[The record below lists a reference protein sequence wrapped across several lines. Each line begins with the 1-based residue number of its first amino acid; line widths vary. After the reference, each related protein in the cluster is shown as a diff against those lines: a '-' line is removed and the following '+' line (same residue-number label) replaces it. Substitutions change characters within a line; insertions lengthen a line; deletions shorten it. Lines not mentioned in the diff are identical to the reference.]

1 MSWDLLFVGQL
12 NATSLS
18 VEYVLEFIGV
28 HNALGKPIKIHS
40 NTGQI
45 QIARGSVR
53 IQGTS
58 VIPQRWSVTFGG
70 FSIQLSGSVGT
81 ILPNIRKGQIAVL
94 HCSVNGGKSEKIA
107 IGQLHSF
114 SGTRGLYTLQFID
127 IFGALQTRLDTRAGT
142 LNSTSD
148 KPRFTFFY
156 NVGQKTTTTATLSTT
171 DVTLSVAD
179 TSVFNKSLKS
189 GSKGIL
195 KCIPTTGDTFYLL
208 WSAKTSTTFTVE
220 TTTYNNATRI
230 PLPSGSEV
238 VYCAWLYGEPYEI
251 LASILLSTGTS
262 SNGEFDVYPE
272 EWGIGGKIGQWVF
285 DVSDAKR
292 FSKEIVRADGGD
304 YDIGIAIESPL
315 TDGIRSIINIFSTV
329 GIWPVYRQ
337 GSVSLRC
344 ATDPEGKETRK
355 NPDIRAHISDYDI
368 IDILSHEFFSP
379 DIQTIYRETKI
390 KYNFTNYYF
399 SGGIY
404 DGTRVQTLPATES
417 IERDFSL
424 YYLSEPDNRQS
435 SALSDLR
442 RLRVWDLYISER
454 LTVRLPLRF
463 CTLVAGDIVTFISS
477 QVFHLYDNIL
487 PELRGRYAQVLST
500 NFSIDQQ
507 TCIVTIGITS
517 PKPQRA
523 IDPEETDGSYTGWE
537 PNDDFDATELIV
549 WLVSE
554 DIIGTSGADVSS
566 WDDRMNAFSFV
577 TQGGNNNTSSGNSP
591 SYEVTA
597 GATMSYVRFDHTN
610 HEFLAESHDVK
621 MNLSSADGVTIV
633 AFLRRNPVNSAIGD
647 PDYNGASYKK
657 CPIVNHGRSY
667 QLHLLDDSPY
677 TDAAGFEN
685 GSNSASDNN
694 LYSSDFFILIY
705 TSSAISGYTGEQ
717 GIYVN
722 GIQETSVGY
731 DATSTDESSS
741 PDMRIG
747 RDPDITYGDP
757 TTQYNF
763 AFGSMDIVELQVYNQ
778 PMHDSERQKI
788 EGYIAHKYGYTSLLD
803 SSHPYKTEQPS

>member
-463 CTLVAGDIVTFISS
+463 CTLVVGDIVTFIRS
-477 QVFHLYDNIL
+477 QVFG
-487 PELRGRYAQVLST
+487 PG
-500 NFSIDQQ
+500 
-507 TCIVTIGITS
+507 
-517 PKPQRA
+517 
-523 IDPEETDGSYTGWE
+523 
-537 PNDDFDATELIV
+537 
-549 WLVSE
+549 
-554 DIIGTSGADVSS
+554 
-566 WDDRMNAFSFV
+566 
-577 TQGGNNNTSSGNSP
+577 
-591 SYEVTA
+591 
-597 GATMSYVRFDHTN
+597 HT
-610 HEFLAESHDVK
+610 
-621 MNLSSADGVTIV
+621 
-633 AFLRRNPVNSAIGD
+633 RNP
-647 PDYNGASYKK
+647 
-657 CPIVNHGRSY
+657 
-667 QLHLLDDSPY
+667 
-677 TDAAGFEN
+677 GF
-685 GSNSASDNN
+685 
-694 LYSSDFFILIY
+694 L
-705 TSSAISGYTGEQ
+705 
-717 GIYVN
+717 
-722 GIQETSVGY
+722 
-731 DATSTDESSS
+731 
-741 PDMRIG
+741 
-747 RDPDITYGDP
+747 
-757 TTQYNF
+757 
-763 AFGSMDIVELQVYNQ
+763 
-778 PMHDSERQKI
+778 
-788 EGYIAHKYGYTSLLD
+788 
-803 SSHPYKTEQPS
+803 